1 MDKETLEIFCKIS
14 ANLAIVKSM
23 VAENVNDREKYINIR
38 NILGDCQE
46 LMAIKADTAVINL
59 ISGRVLESIEG

>member
-1 MDKETLEIFCKIS
+1 MDKEILEIFCKIS
-14 ANLAIVKSM
+14 ANLAKAKVLI
-23 VAENVNDREKYINIR
+23 AENVKDREKYIEIR